1 MGKWRRARSTR
12 LCTMDRKTSPDFG
25 YAWRQ
30 ELIINRDVTCESRLW
45 EKPICHL
52 ERTVLEM
59 FLLIMCIE
67 RSKYSERPTD
77 KPNFHKIRPEPSKTR
92 QFRNNSAV

>member
-1 MGKWRRARSTR
+1 MYVPVPVFLRSQFIMSWGWGR
-12 LCTMDRKTSPDFG
+12 G
-25 YAWRQ
+25 
-30 ELIINRDVTCESRLW
+30 
-45 EKPICHL
+45 
-52 ERTVLEM
+52 
-59 FLLIMCIE
+59 MCIE